1 MKTFLISYKY
11 MMCGSV
17 EVKAESLEEA
27 KKISVVECG
36 NNARNDFYVAN
47 SFTPDDEFSHEVKEE
62 SSELV

>member
-1 MKTFLISYKY
+1 

-27 KKISVVECG
+27 KKISFVECG
-36 NNARNDFYVAN
+36 NNARNDCYVAD
-47 SFTPDDEFSHEVKEE
+47 SFQADDEFSHEVKEE